1 MLDFVGLNRCY
12 IKIQD
17 FTRFLIIPSAT
28 TSTVTITG
36 IIAVMAAQACEGGK
50 TARVAITT
58 GCIFMVNAVLFTA
71 SGRMR

>member
-1 MLDFVGLNRCY
+1 MLDFVGPNKSY

-17 FTRFLIIPSAT
+17 FTRFLIVPTAST
-28 TSTVTITG
+28 TTITITG

-58 GCIFMVNAVLFTA
+58 GRTFVVNAVIFTTC
-71 SGRMR
+71 SGMR